1 MIDDVHSSHILTLT
15 GKGKGPVLD
24 AASFKNAK
32 TLKSRG
38 SDIWADIHSGANEG
52 EEQKGARLNSVNNT
66 QANLVTAAP
75 LAGASA
81 RSECCQSSGVKRLMI
96 YNYTFGSADPSLKSH
111 PQHCPN

>member
-15 GKGKGPVLD
+15 GKGKGPILD

-32 TLKSRG
+32 TLKSQG
-38 SDIWADIHSGANEG
+38 SDIWADIHTGANEG

-75 LAGASA
+75 PAGGQ
-81 RSECCQSSGVKRLMI
+81 CQERVLPE
-96 YNYTFGSADPSLKSH
+96 FGCQTLDDL
-111 PQHCPN
+111 